1 MWIAL
6 IVIALFAILTFGICL
21 FYSNPNLLLLLE
33 HCNYKLTTFLQHLT
47 PAAATAAAV
56 AADPTTLTSSALQY
70 LGITTSQNLEL
81 DCADGTYIFDTLK
94 LS

>member
-47 PAAATAAAV
+47 PATAAA

-70 LGITTSQNLEL
+70 LGITTSQNLEFG
-81 DCADGTYIFDTLK
+81 CADGTYIFDTLK